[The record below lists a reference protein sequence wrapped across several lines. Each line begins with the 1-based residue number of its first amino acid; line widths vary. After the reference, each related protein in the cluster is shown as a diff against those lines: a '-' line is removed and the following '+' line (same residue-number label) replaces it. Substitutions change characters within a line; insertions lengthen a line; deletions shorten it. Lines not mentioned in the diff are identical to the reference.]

1 MVEGEAKA
9 WCFAL
14 NGGAR
19 WKSTWRWRGGDC
31 RFWASNDGRERVE
44 SGVDGRS
51 FLLRKQAKGNVHVLG
66 LGVNDDG
73 KAQRRGGTGARAL
86 KDCRGRILLVDMPI
100 RT

>member
-1 MVEGEAKA
+1 MAELGGRAHGDGGEGIAVFGQVMME
-9 WCFAL
+9 
-14 NGGAR
+14 
-19 WKSTWRWRGGDC
+19 
-31 RFWASNDGRERVE
+31 GREWRVE
-44 SGVDGRS
+44 WMAALFFSGSKPRE
-51 FLLRKQAKGNVHVLG
+51 NVHVLG